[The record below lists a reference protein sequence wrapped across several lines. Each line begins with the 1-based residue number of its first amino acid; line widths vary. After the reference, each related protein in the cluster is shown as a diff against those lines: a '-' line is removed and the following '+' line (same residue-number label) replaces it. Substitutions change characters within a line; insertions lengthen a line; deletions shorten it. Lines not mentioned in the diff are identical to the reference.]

1 MRVAELGEF
10 GLIRLIQEWTAPA
23 ASAPGNAAYRI
34 VAGNGDD
41 AAAVSLTPSLSG
53 GTGIADPGVA
63 GAGVTEL
70 YTTDTMVEG
79 IHFTAATTPWRALGW
94 KALASNI
101 SDIAA
106 MGGTPGVALVTLGL
120 PPDAPVAGVAELY
133 AGMNDIGRQFGVVII
148 GGDVVRSPAAFVTVA
163 LTGTADGAPL
173 LRSAAAPGHQV
184 AVAGPVGGSAGG
196 LRLLLAGVDG
206 GDDDAAELMR
216 RHRMPC
222 PQVSAGRILAG
233 VGVSAAMDV
242 SDGLADD
249 LGKLC
254 AASGVSAT
262 IYVDRAPVLPSLRA
276 RFPDDWRDLAL
287 YGGEDYVLLFTAPAG
302 TMAAALGRLPA
313 GAAVIGDIT
322 DGEVGQVTVINKDGS
337 VRARGGAGWD
347 HFGGGGP
354 AAVGS
359 SAIGSST
366 TDPSTALLPAS
377 QPHRVA

>member
-1 MRVAELGEF
+1 MPSEMRVAELGEF

-23 ASAPGNAAYRI
+23 AGPGNAAYRI
-34 VAGNGDD
+34 IAGNGDD
-41 AAAVSLTPSLSG
+41 AAAVSLAPPLAAD
-53 GTGIADPGVA
+53 TGIVA
-63 GAGVTEL
+63 AGVTEL
-70 YTTDTMVEG
+70 YTTDTMVDG
-79 IHFTAATTPWRALGW
+79 VHFTAATTPWRALGW

-106 MGGTPGVALVTLGL
+106 MGGVPGVALVTLGL

-133 AGMNDIGRQFGVVII
+133 AGMNDIGRQFGVVIV

-206 GDDDAAELMR
+206 GDDDAAELIR

-222 PQVSAGRILAG
+222 PQVMAGRILAG
-233 VGVSAAMDV
+233 VGVPAAMDV

-262 IYVDRAPVLPSLRA
+262 IYVDLAPVLPSLRA

-347 HFGGGGP
+347 HFAGGGP

-359 SAIGSST
+359 ST
-366 TDPSTALLPAS
+366 TDSSAALLSAS
-377 QPHRVA
+377 